1 MGLIGTAG
9 LIFTQEWVDGL
20 KHVPE
25 SGMAATIRI
34 FVPGKETGWDST
46 TNTPILAPDV
56 VIYEDKARVQP
67 IRAAS
72 QKAVPTN
79 TTSVQTVLFSIP
91 IENKALDLKMSYQVR
106 VLEAP
111 LNPTL
116 VKFKYVLSELLDSS
130 NPLEKTFYCTV
141 DLEKQ

>member
-1 MGLIGTAG
+1 MGLIGTAD

-20 KHVPE
+20 SGIPE
-25 SGMAATIRI
+25 KGMAAKIRI
-34 FVPGKETGWDST
+34 FVPGKETGWDPT

>member
-1 MGLIGTAG
+1 MGLIGTAD

-20 KHVPE
+20 SGIPE
-25 SGMAATIRI
+25 KGMAAKIRI
-34 FVPGKETGWDST
+34 LIPGKETGWNPT

-56 VIYEDKARVQP
+56 VLYEDKARVQP
-67 IRAAS
+67 VRSSS
-72 QKAVPTN
+72 QKTIPTN

-91 IENKALDLKMSYQVR
+91 IANKALVLKPSYQVR

-116 VKFKYVLSELLDSS
+116 VNFKYVLSELMDSS